1 MSETKTQV
9 WGARLKAG
17 PNETNIAFCAGR
29 DVATLPMCDQRLLSY
44 DIWTNL
50 SHAQMLKEVG
60 VLNSEEFQAIKKGL
74 LAISELERAGK
85 FELDPKKEDV
95 HINIEHYLVE
105 TLGIEAAKKI
115 HSGRSRNDQVA
126 TDMRAYIRGELLELS
141 QDLGSL
147 INAILHRAESEVET
161 VMPGFTHYQPAMI
174 TTFGHWLT
182 SWSQGLIRDLQALKD
197 ILETVNLCPLGAA
210 ASFGTSWPINRE
222 RTAELLGF
230 AGVEENSLDCVSS
243 RGELEGRAASA
254 LSFMSNHLAQI
265 GQDLIL
271 LSHPY
276 FGMVEI
282 HDSFVTGSSIM
293 PQKRNP
299 DFAEVLRGKAAFVS
313 GGLNALLGVLK
324 GGMSGYNRDV
334 QLTKPLIMDLFDEVK
349 YGPQVLEGVVI
360 SLVTNKKEMSAKA
373 AQGFTNAADVADWLA
388 MNFSLSFRD
397 CYQALS
403 LAVKYSEEVGE
414 LTTQGMNRALEEC
427 GIDQVLDSETVA
439 MLNNPLSIL
448 DKKRHTGAPSP
459 AMVKKAIIN
468 QRDKLG
474 KLLPEFE
481 KIKTQVEKARASIFS
496 A

>member
-1 MSETKTQV
+1 MSEKKTQV

-17 PNETNIAFCAGR
+17 PNDTNIAFCAGR
-29 DVATLPMCDQRLLSY
+29 DVAEIPMCDQRLLPF
-44 DIWTNL
+44 DIWTNM
-50 SHAQMLKEVG
+50 SHAQMLCEVG
-60 VLNSEEFQAIKKGL
+60 VLDNEELKAIKTGL
-74 LAISELERAGK
+74 KQVAELEKAGK
-85 FELDPKKEDV
+85 FILDPKKEDV
-95 HINIEHYLVE
+95 HINVEHYLVE
-105 TLGIEAAKKI
+105 TLGITAAKKI

-126 TDMRAYIRGELLELS
+126 TDMRAYIRSEILELAT
-141 QDLGSL
+141 DLESL
-147 INAILHRAESEVET
+147 INAILNRAETEIES

-174 TTFGHWLT
+174 TTFGHWLC
-182 SWSQGLIRDLQALKD
+182 SWAQGLIRDLETLKATLD
-197 ILETVNLCPLGAA
+197 MVNLCPLGAA

-230 AGVEENSLDCVSS
+230 DGVEENTLDCVSS
-243 RGELEGRAASA
+243 RGEMEARAVSA

-276 FGMVEI
+276 FGMLEI

-299 DFAEVLRGKAAFVS
+299 DFAEVLRGKAAFVT
-313 GGLNALLGVLK
+313 GGLNSLLGILK

-349 YGPQVLEGVVI
+349 LGPQVLEGVII
-360 SLVTNKKEMSAKA
+360 SLGVKRAEMAKKARE
-373 AQGFTNAADVADWLA
+373 GFMNAADVADWLA

-414 LTTQGMNRALEEC
+414 LTMQGMNRALEEC
-427 GIDQVLDSETVA
+427 GMTHRVTEDNVA
-439 MLNNPLSIL
+439 MFNNPLNIL
-448 DKKRHTGAPSP
+448 GQKKHTGAPSP
-459 AMVKKAIIN
+459 DMVKKSIQG
-468 QRDKLG
+468 QRKKL
-474 KLLPEFE
+474 KLILPEFE
-481 KIKTQVEKARASIFS
+481 KVKTKIAKSKELAFAI
-496 A
+496 